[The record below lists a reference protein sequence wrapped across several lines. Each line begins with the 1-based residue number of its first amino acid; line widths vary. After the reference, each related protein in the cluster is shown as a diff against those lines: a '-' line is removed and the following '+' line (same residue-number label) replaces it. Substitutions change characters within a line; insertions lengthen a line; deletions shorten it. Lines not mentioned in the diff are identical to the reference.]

1 MKYSQITVSVQKV
14 VWGWECKTY
23 TVTYNLKS
31 IEKEIDFCFKI
42 IWNLL
47 KLSPPIFLMDRIKK
61 VLSHRIYV
69 ENSISQSDK
78 ESPIVKS
85 PWDKVWFGAQPSSS
99 SSPPPL

>member
-42 IWNLL
+42 I
-47 KLSPPIFLMDRIKK
+47 
-61 VLSHRIYV
+61 
-69 ENSISQSDK
+69 
-78 ESPIVKS
+78 
-85 PWDKVWFGAQPSSS
+85 
-99 SSPPPL
+99 